1 MFRYGGNGGNDPE
14 TSLFCGIFQFYQCI
28 FVSPVPVD
36 TDQDGPGP
44 LTAQHRQPFHS
55 HSGNTAAVGWHRNDG
70 YILLCQLY
78 RAKILFT
85 VGEIYSCRFTFQR
98 IC

>member
-1 MFRYGGNGGNDPE
+1 MRRPGSPDLCVLPAATGVPMIRGAFAVVGKGGRALQIPI
-14 TSLFCGIFQFYQCI
+14 L
-28 FVSPVPVD
+28 SPVPVD

-78 RAKILFT
+78 RAKI
-85 VGEIYSCRFTFQR
+85 GI
-98 IC
+98 